1 MLIPIEKKSQT
12 TRCEEHRKISLIV
25 HASKVILCVLT
36 SRIETKATAYLSN
49 IQFGF
54 RKGVGTREAI
64 AAIRLL
70 CERCIDHEQDV
81 YMCFVDY
88 EKAYDRVDWAKL
100 QEVLKSI
107 GVDWRDRRLIERLY
121 MGQRAR

>member
-25 HASKVILCVLT
+25 HASKIFIRVLT

-88 EKAYDRVDWAKL
+88 EKAYDRVD
-100 QEVLKSI
+100 
-107 GVDWRDRRLIERLY
+107 
-121 MGQRAR
+121 